1 MTAHRYKRLYL
12 SAALLVRPAI
22 GYYVCQL
29 LHWSVKR
36 WFWQVTS
43 KNCVLK
49 TRWLQMMFPF
59 FVCVCLCLC
68 VGVYVHKP
76 FSPIKSIQI
85 QNQGWEWTI
94 EVFWKLSVCLS
105 ITLFNFLMKS
115 YLKCINAPAH
125 LYATDAV
132 MHMHCLVWL
141 TNRQT
146 IKDSSLNMFIVC
158 VYRLSSC
165 NEDL

>member
-12 SAALLVRPAI
+12 SAALLVRPAN

-36 WFWQVTS
+36 WFWRL
-43 KNCVLK
+43 KNKMVANDVS
-49 TRWLQMMFPF
+49 F
-59 FVCVCLCLC
+59 FCVCVSVSVCLC

-94 EVFWKLSVCLS
+94 EVFWKLSVCLP
-105 ITLFNFLMKS
+105 IMLFNFLMKS

-141 TNRQT
+141 INRHT

-158 VYRLSSC
+158 VCRLSSC